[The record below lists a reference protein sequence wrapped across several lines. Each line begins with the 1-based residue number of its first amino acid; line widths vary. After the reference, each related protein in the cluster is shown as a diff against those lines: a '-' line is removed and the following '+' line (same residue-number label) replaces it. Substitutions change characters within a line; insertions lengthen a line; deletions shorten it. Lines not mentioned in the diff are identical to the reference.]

1 MARMVDTYVKCPFY
15 VWEEGNR
22 LCCEG
27 VTEKSSVQILFADKS
42 VRREYERR
50 LCKKDWKNCPLA
62 QALTL
67 KWEKDTGGEYAT
79 R

>member
-1 MARMVDTYVKCPFY
+1 MARMVGTYVKCPFY

-27 VTEKSSVQILFADKS
+27 VSKESKIQILFTDKP
-42 VRREYERR
+42 VRMEYESRR
-50 LCKKDWKNCPLA
+50 CKNDWKTCPLA